1 MLIRESSI
9 LLLAAALLG
18 VPLTVSAQAK
28 GGDKGG
34 GGASTESLITRY
46 SPLAGSWAPSN
57 ANATSLVNG
66 LRSGSQISLYGPL
79 LELKSEPTAPTST
92 TKPRPCIPTQFKPCP
107 PATPAPAPKQ
117 VIVMDTI
124 TFTSPIG
131 GTGVGGVDIALAL
144 AQGDATKNQKLTLP
158 LTPEQLKAALLGGTV
173 RTAPGASSRVTFTGV
188 LVLRGQGGWGEV
200 AKALNLE
207 LN

>member
-1 MLIRESSI
+1 MLIRKSSI

-18 VPLTVSAQAK
+18 VPLTVAAQAK

-34 GGASTESLITRY
+34 GASVESLITRY
-46 SPLAGSWAPSN
+46 GALAGSWAPNN

-79 LELKSEPTAPTST
+79 LELKSEPTAPT
-92 TKPRPCIPTQFKPCP
+92 TKPRPCIPTPLKPCP

-117 VIVMDTI
+117 VVVMDTI

-131 GTGVGGVDIALAL
+131 GIGGGGVDNALAL
-144 AQGDATKNQKLTLP
+144 AQGDATKNHSLTLP